1 MSNFSMKKSFTN
13 GNRIVGGSGI
23 MYEKKPWL
31 KFYGDVPVSIDYPRI
46 SMHQALMRSVEKNPD
61 SIAYDFMGSR
71 SSYRK
76 FAADIE
82 ILANALSCL
91 GLAKGDCIT
100 ISMPTTPQG
109 ILCFYAANR
118 LGAVASMIPPEST
131 AEEIR
136 FYLNIS
142 KSKFVLTLDVAYPYF
157 KEILNDTDLKVII
170 VTNIGDCLPGAKR
183 IGYYMKKGRKFIPSP
198 KGSHVRWWKDLMK
211 KRYPPAPKED
221 GNADDLAVILFSG
234 GTTGTPKGVMLSN
247 LNFISEGMQAAAWG
261 NFSSEDSILTSLPL
275 FHGFGLGVCVNAI
288 FMGGGTCI
296 MTPTSKP
303 ESIAKLIKEKKP
315 TFIVGVPTLYESLSR
330 SKNFQGA
337 DLRHLKAAFSGADTL
352 PRKTKEAFEETVR
365 RGGGAIT
372 LLEGY
377 GLTEAVT
384 AIMATPLT
392 EYRAGSI
399 GIPYPDI
406 LAKIVREGTEKEAP
420 IGEDGELCIYGPP
433 VMLGYLGE
441 PEETA
446 KTLRKHADGH
456 VWLHTGDIVSMD
468 EDGFF
473 YYKLRLKRMIK
484 SAGMIVYPGQVE
496 AVLLNHPDVKAA
508 CVTGTPDRYR
518 GERVKGFV
526 ILEEPDRA
534 GKEMEE
540 ILINH
545 CRKSL
550 ISWSCPHEVEFR
562 KDLPLTAAGK
572 IAFKEL
578 EKEEVEKQRFEEKSG
593 AS

>member
-1 MSNFSMKKSFTN
+1 MVIKTRGES
-13 GNRIVGGSGI
+13 V

-31 KFYGDVPVSIDYPRI
+31 KFYGDVPVSIDYPCI
-46 SMHQALMRSVEKNPD
+46 SMHESLMLSVENNPD
-61 SIAYDFMGSR
+61 SIAYDFMGTR
-71 SSYRK
+71 SSYSK
-76 FAADIE
+76 FASDIE
-82 ILANALSCL
+82 RLANALSHL
-91 GLAKGDCIT
+91 GLAKGDRIT

-109 ILCFYAANR
+109 IICFYAANK
-118 LGAVASMIPPEST
+118 LGAVASMIHPEST

-142 KSKFVLTLDVAYPYF
+142 KSKFALILDVAYPHF
-157 KEILNDTDLKVII
+157 KEIIGDTDLKVII
-170 VTNIGDCLPGAKR
+170 ATNVGDCLPGAKR
-183 IGYYMKKGRKFIPSP
+183 IGYYITKGRKFTPSP
-198 KGSHVRWWKDLMK
+198 EDSRVRWWKDLMK
-211 KRYPPAPKED
+211 KRYAPAPKED
-221 GNADDLAVILFSG
+221 VKADDLAVILFSG

-330 SKNFQGA
+330 SKDFQGA

-352 PRKTKEAFEETVR
+352 PRRVKENFEERVR
-365 RGGGAIT
+365 ACGGKIK

-392 EYRAGSI
+392 EYREGSI
-399 GIPYPDI
+399 GIPYPDM
-406 LAKIVREGTEKEAP
+406 LAKIVKEGTTEEAP
-420 IGEDGELCIYGPP
+420 VGEDGELCIHGPP

-446 KTLRKHADGH
+446 QTLVKHADGKI
-456 VWLHTGDIVSMD
+456 WLHTGDIVSMD

-496 AVLLNHPDVKAA
+496 EVLLNHPDVEAA
-508 CVTGTPDRYR
+508 CVIGTPDRYQ
-518 GERVKGFV
+518 GEKVKGFV
-526 ILEEPDRA
+526 ILKEPFMA

-540 ILINH
+540 LLIKH
-545 CRKSL
+545 CKKSL

-562 KDLPLTAAGK
+562 KELPMTPTGK

-578 EKEEVEKQRFEEKSG
+578 EKEETEKPRFEEKSG
-593 AS
+593 SA

>member
-1 MSNFSMKKSFTN
+1 
-13 GNRIVGGSGI
+13 

-46 SMHQALMRSVEKNPD
+46 SIHESLMRSVEKDPD
-61 SIAYDFMGSR
+61 SIAYDFIGTR

-76 FAADIE
+76 FAEDIE
-82 ILANALSCL
+82 RLANALSHL

-100 ISMPTTPQG
+100 IAMPTTPQG
-109 ILCFYAANR
+109 IICFYAANR

-136 FYLNIS
+136 FYLNIN
-142 KSKFVLTLDVAYPYF
+142 KSKFALILDVTYPSF
-157 KEILNDTDLKVII
+157 RKIMGDTDLEVII
-170 VTNIGDCLPGAKR
+170 VTNVGDCLPGTKR
-183 IGYYMKKGRKFIPSP
+183 IGYYMTKGRKITLSP
-198 KGSHVRWWKDLMK
+198 KSSHVMWWKELMK
-211 KRYPPAPKED
+211 KRYPPAPEED

-234 GTTGTPKGVMLSN
+234 GTTGIPKGVMLSN

-303 ESIAKLIKEKKP
+303 EGIANLIKKKKP
-315 TFIVGVPTLYESLSR
+315 TFIVGVPTLYESLSKSR
-330 SKNFQGA
+330 NLQGA

-352 PRKTKEAFEETVR
+352 PRRVKEAFEERVR
-365 RGGGAIT
+365 TCGGKIK

-384 AIMATPLT
+384 AVMATPLT
-392 EYRAGSI
+392 EYREGSV
-399 GIPYPDI
+399 GIPYPDM
-406 LAKIVREGTEKEAP
+406 LAKIVKEGTTEEAP
-420 IGEDGELCIYGPP
+420 VGEDGELCIQGPP
-433 VMLGYLGE
+433 VMLGYFGE
-441 PEETA
+441 PEATA
-446 KTLRKHADGH
+446 QTLIKHADGRT
-456 VWLHTGDIVSMD
+456 WLHTGDIVSMD

-484 SAGMIVYPGQVE
+484 SAGMIVYPGQIE
-496 AVLLNHPDVKAA
+496 EVLLNHPDVEAA
-508 CVTGTPDRYR
+508 CIIGTPDQYQ
-518 GERVKGFV
+518 GEKVKGFV
-526 ILEEPDRA
+526 VLKEPSRA

-540 ILINH
+540 ILIDH
-545 CRKSL
+545 CRQRL
-550 ISWSCPHEVEFR
+550 IRWSCPYEVEFR
-562 KDLPLTAAGK
+562 KDLPLTPAGK
-572 IAFKEL
+572 IAFREL
-578 EKEEVEKQRFEEKSG
+578 EKEEAEKLRFEEKSG
-593 AS
+593 DE

>member
-1 MSNFSMKKSFTN
+1 
-13 GNRIVGGSGI
+13 

-31 KFYGDVPVSIDYPRI
+31 KFYGDVPASIDYPRI
-46 SMHQALMRSVEKNPD
+46 SMYESLMRSVEKNPD
-61 SIAYDFMGSR
+61 SIAYDFMGTR

-76 FAADIE
+76 FATDIE
-82 ILANALSCL
+82 RLASALSHL

-100 ISMPTTPQG
+100 IAMPTTPQG

-118 LGAVASMIPPEST
+118 LGAVASMIHPEST

-136 FYLNIS
+136 FYLNTS
-142 KSKFVLTLDVAYPYF
+142 KSKFALILDLTYPSF
-157 KEILNDTDLKVII
+157 REIMGDTDLEVVI
-170 VTNIGDCLPGAKR
+170 VTNLGDCLPGAKR
-183 IGYYMKKGRKFIPSP
+183 IGYYMTKGRKFTPSP
-198 KGSHVRWWKDLMK
+198 KGSHVRWKDLMK
-211 KRYPPAPKED
+211 KKCPPAPKEN

-303 ESIAKLIKEKKP
+303 DSIANLIKEKKP

-330 SKNFQGA
+330 SRIFQGA
-337 DLRHLKAAFSGADTL
+337 DLSHLKAAFSGADRL
-352 PRKTKEAFEETVR
+352 PRKVKEDFEERIRTC
-365 RGGGAIT
+365 GGNIR

-392 EYRAGSI
+392 EYREGSI
-399 GIPYPDI
+399 GIPYPDM
-406 LAKIVREGTEKEAP
+406 LAKIVKEGTTEEAP
-420 IGEDGELCIYGPP
+420 VGEDGELCIQGPP

-441 PEETA
+441 PEETSQ
-446 KTLRKHADGH
+446 TLVKHTDGKI
-456 VWLHTGDIVSMD
+456 WLHTGDIASMD

-484 SAGMIVYPGQVE
+484 SAGIIVYPGQVE
-496 AVLLNHPDVKAA
+496 EVLLNHPDVEAA
-508 CVTGTPDRYR
+508 CVIGTPDRYQ
-518 GERVKGFV
+518 GEKVKGFV
-526 ILEEPDRA
+526 ILKEPLRA

-550 ISWSCPHEVEFR
+550 IRWSCPSEVEFR
-562 KDLPLTAAGK
+562 KDLPLTPAGK

-578 EKEEVEKQRFEEKSG
+578 EKEAVEKPRVEEKSG
-593 AS
+593 NA

>member
-1 MSNFSMKKSFTN
+1 
-13 GNRIVGGSGI
+13 

-31 KFYGDVPVSIDYPRI
+31 KFYGDVPASIDYPRI
-46 SMHQALMRSVEKNPD
+46 SMYESLMRSVEKNPD
-61 SIAYDFMGSR
+61 SIAYDFMGTR

-76 FAADIE
+76 FATDIE
-82 ILANALSCL
+82 RLASALSHL

-100 ISMPTTPQG
+100 IAMPTTPQG

-118 LGAVASMIPPEST
+118 LGAVASMIHPEST

-136 FYLNIS
+136 FYLNTS
-142 KSKFVLTLDVAYPYF
+142 KSKFALILDLTYPSF
-157 KEILNDTDLKVII
+157 REIMGDTDLEVVI
-170 VTNIGDCLPGAKR
+170 VTNLGDCLPGAKR
-183 IGYYMKKGRKFIPSP
+183 IGYYMTKGRKFTPSP
-198 KGSHVRWWKDLMK
+198 KGSHVRWKDLMK
-211 KRYPPAPKED
+211 KKCPPAPKEN

-303 ESIAKLIKEKKP
+303 DSIANLIKEKKP

-330 SKNFQGA
+330 SRIFQGA
-337 DLRHLKAAFSGADTL
+337 DLSHLKAAFSGADRL
-352 PRKTKEAFEETVR
+352 PRKVKEDFEERIRTC
-365 RGGGAIT
+365 GGNIR

-392 EYRAGSI
+392 EYREGSI
-399 GIPYPDI
+399 GIPYSDM
-406 LAKIVREGTEKEAP
+406 LAKIVKEGTTEEAP
-420 IGEDGELCIYGPP
+420 VGEDGELCIQGPP

-441 PEETA
+441 PEETSQ
-446 KTLRKHADGH
+446 TLVKHTDGKI
-456 VWLHTGDIVSMD
+456 WLHTGDIASMD

-484 SAGMIVYPGQVE
+484 SAGIIVYPGQVE
-496 AVLLNHPDVKAA
+496 EVLLNHPDVEAA
-508 CVTGTPDRYR
+508 CVIGTPDRYQ
-518 GERVKGFV
+518 GEKVKGFV
-526 ILEEPDRA
+526 ILKEPLRA

-550 ISWSCPHEVEFR
+550 IRWSCPSEVEFR
-562 KDLPLTAAGK
+562 KDLPLTPAGK

-578 EKEEVEKQRFEEKSG
+578 EKEAVEKPRVEEKSG
-593 AS
+593 NA

>member
-1 MSNFSMKKSFTN
+1 
-13 GNRIVGGSGI
+13 

-31 KFYGDVPVSIDYPRI
+31 KFYGDVPASIDYPRI
-46 SMHQALMRSVEKNPD
+46 SMYESLMRSVEKNPD
-61 SIAYDFMGSR
+61 SIAYDFMGTR

-76 FAADIE
+76 FATDIE
-82 ILANALSCL
+82 RLASALSHL
-91 GLAKGDCIT
+91 GLAKGDRIT
-100 ISMPTTPQG
+100 IAMPTTPQG

-118 LGAVASMIPPEST
+118 LGAVASMIHPEST

-136 FYLNIS
+136 FYLNTS
-142 KSKFVLTLDVAYPYF
+142 KSKFALILDLTYPSF
-157 KEILNDTDLKVII
+157 REIMGDTDLEVVI
-170 VTNIGDCLPGAKR
+170 VTNLGDCLPGAKR
-183 IGYYMKKGRKFIPSP
+183 IGYYMTKGRKFTPSP
-198 KGSHVRWWKDLMK
+198 KGSHVRWKDLMK
-211 KRYPPAPKED
+211 KKCPPAPKEN

-303 ESIAKLIKEKKP
+303 DSIANLIKEKKP

-330 SKNFQGA
+330 SRIFQGA
-337 DLRHLKAAFSGADTL
+337 DLSHLKAAFSGADRL
-352 PRKTKEAFEETVR
+352 PRKVKEDFEERIRTC
-365 RGGGAIT
+365 GGNIR

-392 EYRAGSI
+392 EYREGSI
-399 GIPYPDI
+399 GIPYPDM
-406 LAKIVREGTEKEAP
+406 LAKIVKEGTTEEAP
-420 IGEDGELCIYGPP
+420 VGEDGELCIQGPP

-441 PEETA
+441 PEETSQ
-446 KTLRKHADGH
+446 TLVKHTDGKI
-456 VWLHTGDIVSMD
+456 WLHTGDIASMD

-484 SAGMIVYPGQVE
+484 SAGIIVYPGQVE
-496 AVLLNHPDVKAA
+496 EVLLNHPDVEAA
-508 CVTGTPDRYR
+508 CVIGTPDRYQ
-518 GERVKGFV
+518 GEKVKGFV
-526 ILEEPDRA
+526 ILKEPLRA

-550 ISWSCPHEVEFR
+550 IRWSCPSEVEFR
-562 KDLPLTAAGK
+562 KDLPLTPAGK

-578 EKEEVEKQRFEEKSG
+578 EKEAVEKPRVEEKSG
-593 AS
+593 NA

>member
-1 MSNFSMKKSFTN
+1 
-13 GNRIVGGSGI
+13 

-46 SMHQALMRSVEKNPD
+46 SMHESLMRSVKKNPD
-61 SIAYDFMGSR
+61 SIAYDFIGTR

-76 FAADIE
+76 FAEDIE
-82 ILANALSCL
+82 RLANALSHL
-91 GLAKGDCIT
+91 GLGKGDCIT
-100 ISMPTTPQG
+100 IAMPTTPQG
-109 ILCFYAANR
+109 IICFYAANR

-142 KSKFVLTLDVAYPYF
+142 KSNFALILDVTYPSF
-157 KEILNDTDLKVII
+157 REIMGDTDLEVII
-170 VTNIGDCLPGAKR
+170 VTNVGDCLPGAKR
-183 IGYYMKKGRKFIPSP
+183 IGYYMTKGRKFSPLP
-198 KGSHVRWWKDLMK
+198 KGSHVRWWKELMK
-211 KRYPPAPKED
+211 KRYPPAPEEN

-303 ESIAKLIKEKKP
+303 ESIASLIREKKP

-330 SKNFQGA
+330 SRNFQGA

-352 PRKTKEAFEETVR
+352 PRRVKEDFEERVR
-365 RGGGAIT
+365 TCGGNIR

-392 EYRAGSI
+392 EYREGSI
-399 GIPYPDI
+399 GIPYPDM
-406 LAKIVREGTEKEAP
+406 LAKIVKKGTTKEAP
-420 IGEDGELCIYGPP
+420 VGEDGELCIHGPP

-441 PEETA
+441 PEATA
-446 KTLRKHADGH
+446 QTLIKHADGRT
-456 VWLHTGDIVSMD
+456 WLHTGDIVSMD

-484 SAGMIVYPGQVE
+484 SSGMIVYPGQVE
-496 AVLLNHPDVKAA
+496 AVLLNHPNVEAA
-508 CVTGTPDRYR
+508 CVIGIPDQHQ

-526 ILEEPDRA
+526 VLKEPPEA
-534 GKEMEE
+534 GKKMEE
-540 ILINH
+540 ILIDH

-550 ISWSCPHEVEFR
+550 IRWSCPSEVEFR
-562 KDLPLTAAGK
+562 KDLPLTPAGK
-572 IAFKEL
+572 IAFREL
-578 EKEEVEKQRFEEKSG
+578 EEEEIEKPRLEERSG
-593 AS
+593 KK

>member
-1 MSNFSMKKSFTN
+1 
-13 GNRIVGGSGI
+13 

-46 SMHQALMRSVEKNPD
+46 SIHEALMRSVEKDPN
-61 SIAYDFMGSR
+61 SIAYDFIGTR

-76 FAADIE
+76 FAEDIE
-82 ILANALSCL
+82 RLANALSHL

-100 ISMPTTPQG
+100 IAMPTTPQG
-109 ILCFYAANR
+109 IICFYAANR

-136 FYLNIS
+136 FCLNTS
-142 KSKFVLTLDVAYPYF
+142 KSKFALILDVTYPSF
-157 KEILNDTDLKVII
+157 REILGDTDLEVII
-170 VTNIGDCLPGAKR
+170 VTNLGDCLPGAKR
-183 IGYYMKKGRKFIPSP
+183 IGYYMTKGKKFTPSP
-198 KGSHVRWWKDLMK
+198 KSSHVRWWKDLMK
-211 KRYPPAPKED
+211 KGCPPAPKED

-303 ESIAKLIKEKKP
+303 EGIANLIKKKKP

-330 SKNFQGA
+330 SRNLQGA

-352 PRKTKEAFEETVR
+352 PRKTKEAFEATVR
-365 RGGGAIT
+365 RGGGTIT

-384 AIMATPLT
+384 AVMATPLT
-392 EYRAGSI
+392 EYREGSI
-399 GIPYPDI
+399 GIPYPDM
-406 LAKIVREGTEKEAP
+406 LAKIVKEGTTEEAP
-420 IGEDGELCIYGPP
+420 VGEDGELCIHGPP

-441 PEETA
+441 PEATA
-446 KTLRKHADGH
+446 QTLTKHADGRI
-456 VWLHTGDIVSMD
+456 WLHTGDIVSMD

-484 SAGMIVYPGQVE
+484 SSGMIVYPGQVE
-496 AVLLNHPDVKAA
+496 AVLLNHPDVEAA
-508 CVTGTPDRYR
+508 CVIGTPDRYQ
-518 GERVKGFV
+518 GEQVKGFV
-526 ILEEPDRA
+526 VLKDPSRA

-540 ILINH
+540 ILIDH
-545 CRKSL
+545 CRKRL
-550 ISWSCPHEVEFR
+550 IRWSCPYEVEFR
-562 KDLPLTAAGK
+562 EELPLTPAGK
-572 IAFKEL
+572 IAFKRL
-578 EKEEVEKQRFEEKSG
+578 EEEEVEKSGFDEKSG
-593 AS
+593 NV